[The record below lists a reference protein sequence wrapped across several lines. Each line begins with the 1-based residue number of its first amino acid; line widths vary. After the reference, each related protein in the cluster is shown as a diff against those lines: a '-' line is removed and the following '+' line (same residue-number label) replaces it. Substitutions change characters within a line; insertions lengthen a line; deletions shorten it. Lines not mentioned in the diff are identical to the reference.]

1 MPESTLSPSAINLAD
16 KLATFSDHW
25 NPRIIGRYNG
35 NEVRIAKVEGE
46 FSWHSHE
53 DSDELFLV
61 LSGDFGI
68 EFRDGL
74 VTLAPG
80 ELIVVPAG
88 TEHRPVANGECA
100 ILMLDREGEPNTGA
114 SPSAYTR
121 EKLEAI

>member
-1 MPESTLSPSAINLAD
+1 VSAPATLVNIAD
-16 KLATFSDHW
+16 KLAGFSDHW
-25 NPRIIGRYNG
+25 NPRIVARYNG

-46 FSWHSHE
+46 FTWHSHAN
-53 DSDELFLV
+53 SDELFLV

-74 VTLAPG
+74 TRLAPG

-88 TEHRPVANGECA
+88 TDHRPVANGECA
-100 ILMLDREGEPNTGA
+100 ILMLDREGESNTGA

-121 EKLEAI
+121 CKLETI